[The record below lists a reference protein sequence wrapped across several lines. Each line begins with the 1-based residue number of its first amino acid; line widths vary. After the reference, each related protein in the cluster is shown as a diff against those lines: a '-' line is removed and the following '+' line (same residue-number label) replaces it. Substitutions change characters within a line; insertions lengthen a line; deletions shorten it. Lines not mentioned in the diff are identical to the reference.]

1 MSKQKEQEPIVY
13 RVGIVRQD
21 LGFDPLYVIETMD
34 EQEARK
40 VRSQLVK
47 EWEESAVNKRPFH
60 LDALDRS
67 FAPSLIIEIRTDRMS
82 YGEFE
87 RVNSPFERQ
96 MREQGTSS
104 FMQQN
109 FTAR

>member
-1 MSKQKEQEPIVY
+1 MSKQQVDDPIIY

-21 LGFDPLYVIETMD
+21 LGFDPLFVLETMD
-34 EQEARK
+34 EAEARSERHK
-40 VRSQLVK
+40 LVK
-47 EWEESAVNKRPFH
+47 EWEESATNKRPFH
-60 LDALDRS
+60 LDKLDRS
-67 FAPSLIIEIRTDRMS
+67 FAPSLIVEIRTEKMAYS
-82 YGEFE
+82 EFQ
-87 RVNSPFERQ
+87 RLNSPYERQ